1 MKAQQTGY
9 MVSGGGHVLLL
20 LWGVFAFSNAPPMKL
35 EDSIPVEVVSE
46 LPQTT
51 KGEKQAEKPA
61 ETPTKKVDVVKP
73 EVKDDDDD
81 DKPIAKEKIKS
92 ADSLPPP
99 PPPPKK
105 VEVKAEPPK
114 PAPPKAAPPVKQAL
128 AEQDKEDLEDK
139 LAELAAKQKK
149 EKQAKEK
156 AEKDAKEK
164 AVKEA
169 KEKAAKELAAKEA
182 KEAKEA
188 KDAKEKADK
197 DAKERLEARKFDA
210 NALAKKLGSAAPLAD
225 TRPATSTARTGETL
239 APKSTAGAQSGRN
252 STLTASETAAIKE
265 KIEKCWNTASLSIN
279 AKNFVVKLQ
288 FTMDE
293 NGNVTGSPIVTNRQA
308 GAEFAAAAGS
318 AVRAVR
324 GCSPLPVPKN
334 KYEAWKE
341 GINLTFNLADLM

>member
-1 MKAQQTGY
+1 VKAQQTGY
-9 MVSGGGHVLLL
+9 FISGGGHLLLL
-20 LWGVFAFSNAPPMKL
+20 LWGVFAFSNAQPMKL
-35 EDSIPVEVVSE
+35 EESIPVEIVSE

-51 KGEKQAEKPA
+51 KGEKQAEKPLDA
-61 ETPTKKVDVVKP
+61 PKKVDVVKP
-73 EVKDDDDD
+73 EEKNDED

-99 PPPPKK
+99 PPLPQK
-105 VEVKAEPPK
+105 VEVKPAPPK
-114 PAPPKAAPPVKQAL
+114 PAPPVKQSVAQL
-128 AEQDKEDLEDK
+128 DSEELEDK

-149 EKQAKEK
+149 EKAAKEAKDKAAKDAKDKAAKELVAKELAQKEAKEK
-156 AEKDAKEK
+156 AEKDAK
-164 AVKEA
+164 
-169 KEKAAKELAAKEA
+169 
-182 KEAKEA
+182 
-188 KDAKEKADK
+188 DS
-197 DAKERLEARKFDA
+197 KERLEARKFDP
-210 NALAKKLGSAAPLAD
+210 NALAKKLGSNAPLAD
-225 TRPATSTARTGETL
+225 TRPATSTERAGQTL
-239 APKSTAGAQSGRN
+239 APKASAGAQSGKN

-293 NGNVTGSPIVTNRQA
+293 NGNVTGSPVVTNRQA